1 MFRIVVKGSP
11 KETREE
17 ADLYLAVQEF
27 ERKGKLVNGK
37 AVVELVDMEG
47 GKVLERYSKR
57 RFKYGF

>member
-11 KETREE
+11 EEAREE
-17 ADLYLAVQEF
+17 ADIYVALQEF
-27 ERKGKLVNGK
+27 ERQGKLADGK
-37 AVVELVDMEG
+37 AVVELVDMED